1 MEKMLK
7 SFFSLNGEFKTISTE
22 EEFLEILRYSDAV
35 RDLEYRPTKL
45 SPARPGNRI
54 TKKRFTNVSFSKT
67 DITGI
72 EFKKC
77 EFVDCLFIGTSF
89 TDCEFHE
96 CVFKGCNPYKIKFR
110 GTYIDPACFAGMLS
124 PVDHSNIGVWLFQQL
139 LRNSAE
145 CRQPSFSQS
154 AQYYFHKWKRYQLNY
169 EYKEGELSWFQYY
182 RRWLPSLLY
191 DHLAGYGLRLW
202 PLARLTIALLM
213 TCTIFNH
220 FAWPVFQIHSSTIDN
235 GNATFTKSLY
245 YTVITVT
252 TLGYGDLTPTS
263 DFGMNAASLEALFGV
278 VLLGLLANTIIKR
291 VTK

>member
-1 MEKMLK
+1 MLK

-35 RDLEYRPTKL
+35 RDLEFKPTKL
-45 SPARPGNRI
+45 SPARPGNRF
-54 TKKRFTNVSFSKT
+54 TKKRFTNISFSKT
-67 DITGI
+67 DIIGI

-77 EFVDCLFIGTSF
+77 EFADCLFIGTSF
-89 TDCEFHE
+89 IDCEFHD

-110 GTYIDPACFAGMLS
+110 GTYIDPSYFAGMLS

-139 LRNSAE
+139 LKNSAE
-145 CRQPSFSQS
+145 CRQPSFSQN
-154 AQYYFHKWKRYQLNY
+154 ALYYFHKWKRYQLDY
-169 EYKEGELSWFQYY
+169 EYKEGELSRFQYY
-182 RRWLPSLLY
+182 KRWLPSLLY

-202 PLARLTIALLM
+202 PLARLTIALLV

-220 FAWPVFQIHSSTIDN
+220 YAWPVFQIHSTSIDA
-235 GNATFTKSLY
+235 GSATFTKSLY

-263 DFGMNAASLEALFGV
+263 NFGMNAASIESLFGV
-278 VLLGLLANTIIKR
+278 VWLGLLANTIIKR